1 MKRIFTTLTVAVV
14 ACLAAYAGNPDRRG
28 EAGAYELIMNGW
40 ARSSGFWG
48 MNSANVRGLES
59 ERNNVAGLAS
69 VRKTEVVAAYTLWMQ
84 GSGVGLVHGGVAQ
97 GFKDNTVAL
106 HIQALNFGQIER
118 TTTESPEGGLGTYRP
133 SFLNIGVSYARNF
146 SNSIKG
152 GITLRMISQSIGN
165 LNAFGFCV
173 DAGLQYVTGPKDNI
187 HFGVSL
193 RNVGTPMRF
202 RGDALANT
210 VSVVSSSTY
219 QLTVENKSNKF
230 ELPTQLNI
238 GVAYDIWMG
247 KKKEVSPKVYKQD
260 YRLTA
265 LANFTSNAFGS
276 DNYGV
281 GLEFGWKEIVM
292 LRAAYRFE
300 NGMFKKDTRFNVYNG
315 LSAGI
320 SFDAPLKKNVEE
332 GKASPRLGL
341 DYSFRLTQP
350 YQGTHSIGLRFSL

>member
-1 MKRIFTTLTVAVV
+1 MKRIFTILILALGASATVF
-14 ACLAAYAGNPDRRG
+14 AGNPDRRG
-28 EAGAYELIMNGW
+28 EAGAYELLMNGW
-40 ARSSGFWG
+40 ARSSGFWS

-59 ERNNVAGLAS
+59 ERTNVAGLAS
-69 VRKTEVVAAYTLWMQ
+69 VRRTEVVGAYTLWMQ
-84 GSGVGLVHGGVAQ
+84 GSGVGLVHAGVAQ

-106 HIQALNFGQIER
+106 SFQALNFGLIER

-152 GITLRMISQSIGN
+152 GITLRMISESLGN

-202 RGDALANT
+202 RGDALSNT
-210 VSVVSSSTY
+210 VSIVSSTTY

-238 GVAYDIWMG
+238 GAAYDFWIG

-260 YRLTA
+260 YRITA
-265 LANFTSNAFGS
+265 VANFTSNAFGS
-276 DNYGV
+276 DNYGL
-281 GLEFGWKEIVM
+281 GIEFGCREMLM
-292 LRAAYRFE
+292 LRAAYRIE
-300 NGMFKKDTRFNVYNG
+300 GGMFKKETRFNVYNG
-315 LSAGI
+315 LSAGFT
-320 SFDAPLKKNVEE
+320 FDAPLKKNVEE
-332 GKASPRLGL
+332 GKSSPRLGI
-341 DYSFRLTQP
+341 DYSFRMTQP
-350 YQGTHSIGLRFSL
+350 YNGTHSMGLRFSL